1 VGSIL
6 NLAGAGFMEA
16 TIDTRKM
23 LCHRPS
29 ARHPALGLIQGSP
42 PGAEVAARDP
52 TGLDKPWKRPRKPSP
67 NASAAN
73 RSKRACK
80 RTSSRRPKL
89 WWQGFVQI
97 RVNIKY

>member
-42 PGAEVAARDP
+42 LGAEVAARDL
-52 TGLDKPWKRPRKPSP
+52 TGLDRAVEAAAQAITERFGREPIE
-67 NASAAN
+67 ASMEAHIVTA
-73 RSKRACK
+73 
-80 RTSSRRPKL
+80 T
-89 WWQGFVQI
+89 
-97 RVNIKY
+97 